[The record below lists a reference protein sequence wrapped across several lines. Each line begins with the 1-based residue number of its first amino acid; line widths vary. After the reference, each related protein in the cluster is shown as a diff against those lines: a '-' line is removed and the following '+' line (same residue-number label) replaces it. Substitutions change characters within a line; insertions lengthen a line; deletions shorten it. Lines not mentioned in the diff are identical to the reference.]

1 MALALRRKIV
11 LASENLTL
19 LGFTSRLCSGNHD
32 EQRGSNGGVGLA
44 FPAACVATEGF
55 CAFSPPFYDEDGIY
69 LDSLSAPGRGRGPAR
84 LAWAVAS
91 VTAGGAD
98 GIVARR
104 SSSPTAPSGSSVS
117 AST

>member
-1 MALALRRKIV
+1 MVAWALLSPPPAWRQK
-11 LASENLTL
+11 ASVP
-19 LGFTSRLCSGNHD
+19 SH
-32 EQRGSNGGVGLA
+32 
-44 FPAACVATEGF
+44 
-55 CAFSPPFYDEDGIY
+55 PPFYDEDGIY

-117 AST
+117 ASTRRNSQPTNH